1 MNVWVTGMRLSL
13 DQQAR
18 LEQLGHNVTVLEKES
33 DIQERDVSE
42 VEVLVCQNVFAYR
55 ALEDFPRLKVVQ
67 AVSAGLDRLPVQAL
81 KERGIRVYNAGDTY
95 AVPMAEWVVWQLLDF
110 MKHGAAFREKQ
121 QNRQWEKERRL
132 LELTGKT
139 VTLLGVG
146 NVSEAIAKRL
156 RAFDMHL
163 IGVGHRE
170 KDVPFVDRYVL
181 LDELHDVLK
190 ESDVIILAL
199 PLKDETYHLINRDAL
214 AAMKE
219 DAILINVAR
228 GAIIDE
234 DALVETLQEGKFF
247 GVALDVFETEPIQP
261 SHPLYEFAWVSLTP
275 HNSYVSDQVNNR
287 LFQNVFANLQNE
299 QPSTT

>member
-1 MNVWVTGMRLSL
+1 MNVWVTGMRLSP
-13 DQQAR
+13 DQQKQI
-18 LEQLGHNVTVLEKES
+18 EQLGHEVTVLQQEAEVL
-33 DIQERDVSE
+33 ERDVSE
-42 VEVLVCQNVFAYR
+42 VEVLICQNVFAYR
-55 ALEDFPRLKVVQ
+55 SLEYFPRLQVVQ
-67 AVSAGLDRLPVQAL
+67 AVSAGLDRLPIDKL
-81 KERGIRVYNAGDTY
+81 KEREIRIFNAGDTY

-110 MKHGAAFREKQ
+110 MKHGAAFREKR

-170 KDVPFVDRYVL
+170 KEVPFVDRYVL

-190 ESDVIILAL
+190 KSDVVILAL
-199 PLKDETYHLINRDAL
+199 PLKDETYHLIDRDAL

-234 DALVETLQEGKFF
+234 AALVETLQEGKFF

-261 SHPLYEFAWVSLTP
+261 DHPFYEFEWVSLTP

-287 LFQNVFANLQNE
+287 LFQNVLANLKNE
-299 QPSTT
+299 QQSTM